1 MREELAKAP
10 HEIRTV
16 PDLMYAI
23 SRAKDDEDRL
33 RIWNRAHYL
42 GLGSRLPGNWM
53 PDGSLNERSG
63 P

>member
-10 HEIRTV
+10 H
-16 PDLMYAI
+16 AI